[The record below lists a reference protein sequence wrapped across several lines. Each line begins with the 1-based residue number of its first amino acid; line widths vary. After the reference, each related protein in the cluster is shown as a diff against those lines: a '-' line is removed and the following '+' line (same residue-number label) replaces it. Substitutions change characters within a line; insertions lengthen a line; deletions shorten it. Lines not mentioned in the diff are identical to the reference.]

1 MNNYP
6 PGAASDPRAPYNEP
20 IIQYSKYKVEISAE
34 IGMFV
39 EVECE
44 DCHGYPCPDDLRSQI
59 LEQLKQ
65 ILPKDVEINELDV
78 WGIDKL

>member
-6 PGAASDPRAPYNEP
+6 LGAKDDPRAPYNEP
-20 IIQYSKYKVEISAE
+20 IYSKYQVEVSAV

-44 DCHGYPCPDDLRSQI
+44 DCHGYPCSDNLKDQI
-59 LEQLKQ
+59 LDRLKEV
-65 ILPKDVEINELDV
+65 LPDDVEINEVDV
-78 WGIDKL
+78 WGFKKI

>member
-6 PGAASDPRAPYNEP
+6 PGAKDDPRAPYNEP
-20 IIQYSKYKVEISAE
+20 IYSKYKVEISAQ

-44 DCHGYPCPDDLRSQI
+44 DCNGYPCSDNLREQV
-59 LEQLKQ
+59 LEELEY
-65 ILPKDVEINELDV
+65 ILPKDVEIDEIDV
-78 WGIDKL
+78 WGFKKI